1 MPLFDI
7 LDGFLNPISYLVFQW
22 SEIGTWEEKK
32 EKNCSKFP
40 KHLIYEELNPE
51 RLNMELYNFYLF
63 FIEGQLPYIPV
74 LVSATHQQE
83 SSMTYVP
90 CPLSLPLT
98 SHPIPLGRHS
108 TGVTS
113 WVKQQIP
120 LAICFTHADIH
131 VSTLLSPFVP
141 LPVSTSLS
149 SLSVFPLL
157 PYK

>member
-83 SSMTYVP
+83 SSMGIRMSP
-90 CPLSLPLT
+90 APWAC
-98 SHPIPLGRHS
+98 
-108 TGVTS
+108 
-113 WVKQQIP
+113 
-120 LAICFTHADIH
+120 
-131 VSTLLSPFVP
+131 LSPP
-141 LPVSTSLS
+141 TPSL
-149 SLSVFPLL
+149 
-157 PYK
+157 